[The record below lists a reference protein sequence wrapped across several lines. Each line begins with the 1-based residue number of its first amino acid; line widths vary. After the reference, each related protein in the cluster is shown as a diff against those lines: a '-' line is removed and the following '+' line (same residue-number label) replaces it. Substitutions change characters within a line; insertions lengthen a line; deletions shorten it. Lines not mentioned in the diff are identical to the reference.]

1 MLKDQLEK
9 LRYPIGKFSQPEH
22 INQETID
29 SWIKTIAKFPEYL
42 RNEIQKLQDKDFELT
57 YREDG
62 WTIRQLIHHCA
73 DSHMNSFIRFK
84 LALTE
89 DTPTIKTY
97 KEDLWANLPDSNMP
111 IESSMKILDGLHQRW
126 ATLLSNLSQQDL
138 KKQFRNPESNKMIS
152 IETAIGIYAWHCNH
166 HLTHIINAKKL

>member
-126 ATLLSNLSQQDL
+126 ATLLSNLSQKDL

>member
-138 KKQFRNPESNKMIS
+138 KKQFRNPESNKTIS

>member
-22 INQETID
+22 INPETID

-126 ATLLSNLSQQDL
+126 ATLLSNLSLQDL
-138 KKQFRNPESNKMIS
+138 KKQFRNPESNKTIS

>member
-22 INQETID
+22 INQDTID

-42 RNEIQKLQDKDFELT
+42 RNEIQKLQEKDFELT

-89 DTPTIKTY
+89 DTPTIKPY
-97 KEDLWANLPDSNMP
+97 KEDQWASLPDSNMP

-138 KKQFRNPESNKMIS
+138 KKQFRNPESNKTIS

>member
-89 DTPTIKTY
+89 DTPTIKPY
-97 KEDLWANLPDSNMP
+97 KEDLWANLPDSNMT

-138 KKQFRNPESNKMIS
+138 KKQFRNPESNKTIS

>member
-138 KKQFRNPESNKMIS
+138 KKQFRNPESNKTIS
-152 IETAIGIYAWHCNH
+152 IETAVGIYAWHCNH

>member
-57 YREDG
+57 YREGG

-138 KKQFRNPESNKMIS
+138 KKQFRNPESNKTIS